1 MKNTNIAVI
10 GLGYVGLPL
19 LIEISKYYNSIGF
32 DINNNV
38 VKELKS
44 GKDNRNI
51 LDNEE
56 KSKLHLLKISNDQKV
71 LSKYNIFII

>member
-44 GKDNRNI
+44 EG
-51 LDNEE
+51 
-56 KSKLHLLKISNDQKV
+56 
-71 LSKYNIFII
+71 